1 MKPNIDE
8 DGNYL
13 LCEAFHLPDKANHLE
28 KERLLL
34 DEMFLITRG
43 F

>member
-13 LCEAFHLPDKANHLE
+13 LCEGDHLSREADPLSRE
-28 KERLLL
+28 KVLL
-34 DEMFLITRG
+34 DEMFLITSG